1 MSELAHDAVRAEH
14 LIEALPY
21 ILAYQG
27 ATIVIKFGGHAML
40 SESLQDGF
48 AKDVTLLRLLGF
60 KPVVVHGGGPGI
72 SRMLD
77 RLSIGSRFVE
87 GLRYT
92 DPETLEVVEMVLSG
106 SIGKDIAGRITRAG
120 GLAVGLSGKDA
131 LLIEAKKAAGPKG
144 PGGEELDV
152 GLVGEPVAVNRKLL
166 SHLGEG
172 GFIPVIA
179 PVGAD
184 REGGSWNINADTAA
198 AAVAGALA
206 ARRLILLTD
215 VEGVL
220 DRDGKL
226 LLELDREGIAR
237 LKAEGMVTGGMIP
250 KLDCCLEALESGCSA
265 ASIIDG
271 RVPHSLL
278 LEIFTHRGCGTE
290 VKLSG
295 LGQGPKAPGKP

>member
-1 MSELAHDAVRAEH
+1 VPDKFSDSVRAEH

-27 ATIVIKFGGHAML
+27 ATVVIKFGGHAMV
-40 SESLQDGF
+40 SEPLQDAF

-60 KPVVVHGGGPGI
+60 RPVVVHGGGPGI
-72 SRMLD
+72 SRMLK
-77 RLSIGSRFVE
+77 RLNIGSRFVE

-92 DPETLEVVEMVLSG
+92 DPETLEVVEMVLAG
-106 SIGKDIAGRITRAG
+106 SIGKDIASRISRAG
-120 GLAVGLSGKDA
+120 GSAVGLSGKDA
-131 LLIEAKKAAGPKG
+131 FLIEAVKAPSPRGSD
-144 PGGEELDV
+144 GEEMDV
-152 GLVGEPVAVNRKLL
+152 GLVGAPTRINTELL

-184 REGGSWNINADTAA
+184 REGGSWNVNADTAA
-198 AAVAGALA
+198 AAVAGALK

-220 DRDGKL
+220 DREGRL
-226 LLELDREGIAR
+226 VLMLDREGI
-237 LKAEGMVTGGMIP
+237 EGMRAKGLVTGGMIP
-250 KLDCCLEALESGCSA
+250 KLECCLDALEHGCSA

-271 RVPHSLL
+271 RVPHALL
-278 LEIFTHRGCGTE
+278 LELFTHRGCGTE
-290 VKLSG
+290 VRL
-295 LGQGPKAPGKP
+295 

>member
-1 MSELAHDAVRAEH
+1 LSDSTHDAVRAEH

-21 ILAYQG
+21 ILSYQG
-27 ATIVIKFGGHAML
+27 ATVVIKFGGHAML
-40 SESLQDGF
+40 SEELQDGF

-72 SRMLD
+72 SRMLK
-77 RLSIGSRFVE
+77 RLDIGSRFVE

-92 DPETLEVVEMVLSG
+92 DPETLEVVEMVLAG

-120 GLAVGLSGKDA
+120 GAAVGLSGKDA
-131 LLIEAKKAAGPKG
+131 LLIEARKAAGPRG

-152 GLVGEPVAVNRKLL
+152 GLVGEPVRVNKALL
-166 SHLGEG
+166 AHLGEG

-179 PVGAD
+179 PVGSD

-198 AAVAGALA
+198 AAVAGELK

-220 DRDGKL
+220 DGEGNL
-226 LLELDREGIAR
+226 ILELDRARIADLR
-237 LKAEGMVTGGMIP
+237 AGGQVTGGMIP
-250 KLDCCLEALESGCSA
+250 KLECCLEALDNGCSA

-290 VKLSG
+290 VKL
-295 LGQGPKAPGKP
+295 

>member
-1 MSELAHDAVRAEH
+1 VPEDNQDSVRAEH

-40 SESLQDGF
+40 SEPLKDGF

-72 SRMLD
+72 NRMLD

-92 DPETLEVVEMVLSG
+92 DPDTLEVVEMVLSG
-106 SIGKDIAGRITRAG
+106 NIGKDIVSRVSQAG
-120 GLAVGLSGKDA
+120 GSAVGLSGKDA
-131 LLIEAKKAAGPKG
+131 LLIEARRAKG
-144 PGGEELDV
+144 PVGPDGQELDI
-152 GLVGEPVAVNRKLL
+152 GLVGEPVSVNRALVD
-166 SHLGEG
+166 HLGDG

-179 PVGAD
+179 PVGTD
-184 REGGSWNINADTAA
+184 RGGGSWNINADTAA
-198 AAVAGALA
+198 AAVAVGLK

-220 DRDGKL
+220 DREGKL
-226 LLELDREGIAR
+226 IVSLDRARIAELRREG
-237 LKAEGMVTGGMIP
+237 LVTGGMIP
-250 KLDCCLEALESGCSA
+250 KLDCCVSALENGCAA

-290 VKLSG
+290 VRL
-295 LGQGPKAPGKP
+295 